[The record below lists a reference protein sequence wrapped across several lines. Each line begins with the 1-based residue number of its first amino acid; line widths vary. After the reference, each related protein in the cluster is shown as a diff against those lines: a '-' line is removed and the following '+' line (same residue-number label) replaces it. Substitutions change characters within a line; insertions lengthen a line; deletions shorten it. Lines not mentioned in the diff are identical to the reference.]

1 MRKGSRDSRDLLS
14 LHAEVQGIVQ
24 GVGFRYS
31 AIIHARRLGLTG
43 YVRNMPDGT
52 VEVLAEG
59 PKEDLEKLYRWLQR
73 GPSAAVVQG
82 VEHRYLPYSGSYR
95 DFGVRY

>member
-1 MRKGSRDSRDLLS
+1 MKKGSSEHRGYLS
-14 LHAEVQGIVQ
+14 LYARVQGIVQ

-31 AIIHARRLGLTG
+31 AIIQARRLGLTG

-59 PKEDLEKLYRWLQR
+59 PKEDLGKLHRWLQR
-73 GPSAAVVQG
+73 GPSAAIVRR
-82 VEHRYLPYSGSYR
+82 VEHRYQPYSGGYR
-95 DFGVRY
+95 DFGVKY